1 MAQVSNAGAGMSMTN
16 MQRGTRGLSAGDWVR
31 LQRLRGARANG
42 YSNTSTNG
50 VLTSTSAIF
59 NKDVVP
65 PQMIQQPIHNT
76 NAAIHVYPTVGT
88 SKIRRPASN
97 WTDYVASQTAD
108 YVLSSQNA
116 TTGTSVKNAQTKLC
130 RCTTTVATTKPGICT
145 KCNQTTHVRIM

>member
-1 MAQVSNAGAGMSMTN
+1 MAQVSNAGAGMSMSN

-42 YSNTSTNG
+42 RSYTEGNVSVAG
-50 VLTSTSAIF
+50 VLTT

-65 PQMIQQPIHNT
+65 PQSSQIPIANT
-76 NAAIHVYPTVGT
+76 NTAINVFPVVGT

-97 WTDYVASQTAD
+97 WTDFVASQTAD
-108 YVLSSQNA
+108 YILSSQAA
-116 TTGTSVKNAQTKLC
+116 TTGTSVKNSQTKLC
-130 RCTTTVATTKPGICT
+130 SCATPTVLATKVGICT

>member
-1 MAQVSNAGAGMSMTN
+1 MATVSNAGAGMSMTN

-31 LQRLRGARANG
+31 LQRLRGAR
-42 YSNTSTNG
+42 SNAYDYTSGNVSVNG
-50 VLTSTSAIF
+50 VLTT

-76 NAAIHVYPTVGT
+76 NAAIKVYPVVGT

-108 YVLSSQNA
+108 YILSSQAA
-116 TTGTSVKNAQTKLC
+116 TTGTSVKNVQTKLC
-130 RCTTTVATTKPGICT
+130 SCTSAIAITKTGICT
-145 KCNQTTHVRIM
+145 KCNETTHVRIM

>member
-1 MAQVSNAGAGMSMTN
+1 MATVSNAGAGMSMTN

-42 YSNTSTNG
+42 YSNTSTSG

-76 NAAIHVYPTVGT
+76 NAAIHVYPIVGT

-108 YVLSSQNA
+108 YVLSSQAAN
-116 TTGTSVKNAQTKLC
+116 TGTSVKNAQTKLC
-130 RCTTTVATTKPGICT
+130 SCTTTTATTKLGICT